1 MKATTKAL
9 ILFPIFQDSKEMDPK
24 INEKAWN
31 PELEKEIL
39 KQWDEEKIYA
49 FSPTDD
55 NFTIDTPPPYPSG
68 RPWHIGAAAHYS
80 QIDMIAR
87 TARMAG
93 KNVYFPIGIDRN
105 GLPVE
110 LYTEKKHNIRMR
122 ETERGEFLKLCRV
135 ALDDLE
141 AEMLL
146 IMKNLGLSGDFANY
160 YRTDSEE
167 YRTLTQS
174 TFIELWKKGQI
185 YLANRPNNYDWVSGT
200 TIADAEIIYQDLQT
214 KLVYMKFKIK
224 DTDKEII
231 IASTRPELL
240 CACKTIIVNP
250 EDERYSQYIG
260 KKVVVPI
267 TNVEVELRTH
277 HSAQQE
283 FGSGAVMVC
292 SYGDQNDVALFRE
305 LELEEV
311 VAIGL
316 DGRMTQAA
324 GEYAGLKPKQARTKI
339 IEDLESKGFLEKTE
353 DISHRTPVS
362 ERSKIPIEII
372 PMEEYYLKQKDA
384 VEKIKKL
391 GQEITFY
398 PSMHKQILMNWL
410 ESINIDWPISRRRY
424 YGTEIPI
431 WYCKNCSEPYVPEP
445 GKYYKPWSEKC
456 PISKCPKCESTEF
469 VGEERTFDTW
479 MDSSVSPLFI
489 SKFNKDPEFFSK
501 VYPASI
507 RPQAKDIVRTWLYYT
522 LLRCDQLTG
531 EKPWSQAWIMGYGLD
546 EKGMKMSKSKGNA
559 IDPLPVIE
567 KLGADTFRFWSASE
581 INHGYDFRCNEQK
594 IESTKKFLSKLWN
607 VSRFLSSFPVIK
619 SGTPNPTDQ
628 WILSELNNLIKE
640 CKRGYE
646 EYNFFI
652 PAIAIREFTWNV
664 FAAHYIEM
672 VKARAYGIGFS
683 DEERDSAI
691 FTLHKTL
698 STILKLLAPI
708 TPFITDHL
716 WKTLYSTD
724 SIHKEHQVKV
734 EDEYPE
740 NKLTNEISEFNSK
753 VWNEKKA
760 KGLSLKD
767 SFSFPIPENL
777 EPFKKD
783 LKSMHNLE

>member
-1 MKATTKAL
+1 M
-9 ILFPIFQDSKEMDPK
+9 EPK
-24 INEKAWN
+24 ISEKAWN
-31 PELEKEIL
+31 PELEKNIL
-39 KQWDEEKIYA
+39 KQWEEEKIYE
-49 FSPTDD
+49 FIPENE

-110 LYTEKKHNIRMR
+110 LYTEKKHNIKMR
-122 ETERGEFLKLCRV
+122 ETQRDEFLNLCRE

-141 AEMLL
+141 AEMIL
-146 IMKNLGLSGDFANY
+146 IMKNLGISGNFANY

-167 YRTLTQS
+167 YRSLTQA
-174 TFIELWKKGQI
+174 TFIDLWNRGEV

-200 TIADAEIIYQDLQT
+200 TIADAEITYEDIPT
-214 KLVYMKFKIK
+214 KLVYMKFKIQ

-250 EDERYSQYIG
+250 EDERYTQYIG
-260 KKVVVPI
+260 KNIIVPI
-267 TNVEVELRTH
+267 TNAEVKLRTH

-305 LELEEV
+305 FEMEEI

-316 DGRMTQAA
+316 DGKMTEAA

-339 IEDLESKGFLEKTE
+339 IEDLESKGFVEKIE
-353 DISHRTPVS
+353 DIVHRTPVS

-372 PMEEYYLKQKDA
+372 PMEEYYLKQKDS
-384 VEKIKKL
+384 VEKMKKL
-391 GQEITFY
+391 GQEIKFH
-398 PSMHKQILMNWL
+398 PPMHKQILMNWL
-410 ESINIDWPISRRRY
+410 ESISIDWPISRRRF

-431 WYCKNCSEPYVPEP
+431 WYCKSCSEPHVPEP
-445 GKYYKPWSEKC
+445 GKYYKPWAEEAPFDKC
-456 PISKCPKCESTEF
+456 TKCGKSEF

-479 MDSSVSPLFI
+479 MDSSVSPLFV
-489 SKFNKDPEFFSK
+489 SKFNRDKEFFDK
-501 VYPASI
+501 VYPTTI

-522 LLRCDQLTG
+522 LLRCEQLTG
-531 EKPWSQAWIMGYGLD
+531 KKPWSEAWIMGYGLD

-607 VSRFLSSFPVIK
+607 VSRFLSSFPIIE
-619 SGTPNPTDQ
+619 SGNVNPTDK
-628 WILSELNNLIKE
+628 WILAELDNLVKE
-640 CKRGYE
+640 CKKGYE
-646 EYNFFI
+646 EYNFFV
-652 PAIAIREFTWNV
+652 PAIAIREFTWNL

-683 DEERDSAI
+683 DEERDGAI

-708 TPFITDHL
+708 TPFITEYL
-716 WKTLYSTD
+716 WKELYSKE
-724 SIHKEHQVKV
+724 SIHKQLQVEPESLV
-734 EDEYPE
+734 EQSSIT
-740 NKLTNEISEFNSK
+740 KEITEFNSL
-753 VWNEKKA
+753 VWNEKK
-760 KGLSLKD
+760 KQNLSLKD
-767 SFSFPIPENL
+767 TISIEIPENL
-777 EPFKKD
+777 EDYKKD
-783 LKSMHNLE
+783 LKSMHNLA